1 MMSEQGTPMLKAL
14 PTLDELVSDP
24 RKALDLSPEVR
35 RSYLIG
41 VVALLPVLI
50 LPSEGG
56 TKLAVP
62 DDALIGVDE
71 VARLIGLSASWV
83 EKHPDALPARRSVEG
98 NPRWL
103 KSEVVAWV
111 KARPLYGQGT

>member
-1 MMSEQGTPMLKAL
+1 MSQNGTPTLKAV
-14 PTLDELVSDP
+14 PSLDALMKDP
-24 RKALDLSPEVR
+24 IKALDLPPEVR

-41 VVALLPVLI
+41 VYALLPVLG
-50 LPSEGG
+50 LPSEPGA
-56 TKLAVP
+56 TIPVP

-71 VARLIGLSASWV
+71 VASLIGMSASWV
-83 EKHPDALPARRSVEG
+83 EKHTDALPVRRSVEG

-111 KARPLYGQGT
+111 KARPLYGQGD